1 MEPRWRSFKK
11 IVRLWVDL
19 FDRHSLLTYASAV
32 ALRMFIAAVACTL
45 FGLGILGASHQQ
57 QLWRKTIAPQ
67 IEPRV
72 LPHVFDGIDQT
83 VGKVFSSSTAGLLGL
98 ASALAVWE
106 VSGIIRAAIGAL
118 DEIYETPEPRPFW
131 IRFPLSFGLAILV
144 LASMLGAIAIIW
156 AGHVSGGWSIPI
168 LILRWPAAIALV
180 AFAFELIV
188 RWAPAEH
195 RRARWASFGSMLV
208 VVGWIGETLIFAEY
222 VRTIANFRT
231 AIGSLEV
238 FIFLATYF
246 YIASIV
252 LLVAMELDE
261 LVRADMQRPR
271 SKQRLLPLVAGVI
284 RGRLGGVSSVT
295 SGAVSS
301 GSKPS
306 RAAMPSVDGRVPSAK
321 SPRRSP
327 RCRRSATSRRRPR
340 AASTCA
346 AAPNGSRLGGSRRS
360 RSRRPCP
367 RGGRAGRR
375 RGRSPW

>member
-1 MEPRWRSFKK
+1 VEPRWRSFKK

-83 VGKVFSSSTAGLLGL
+83 VGRVFSSSTAGLLVL

-188 RWAPAEH
+188 RWAPAKH
-195 RRARWASFGSMLV
+195 RRARWASLGSMLV

-261 LVRADMQRPR
+261 LVRADMQRPP

-284 RGRLGGVSSVT
+284 RG
-295 SGAVSS
+295 
-301 GSKPS
+301 
-306 RAAMPSVDGRVPSAK
+306 
-321 SPRRSP
+321 
-327 RCRRSATSRRRPR
+327 
-340 AASTCA
+340 AS
-346 AAPNGSRLGGSRRS
+346 
-360 RSRRPCP
+360 
-367 RGGRAGRR
+367 
-375 RGRSPW
+375 